1 MDTDVQEAAT
11 AEAIMRPTQPLTRL
25 LYVLPNNMYS
35 ANRMR
40 TLVRL
45 FSTFDVA
52 TSNRCRAIELDAI
65 IEENIKLIGSHK
77 LTIDIVIGGI
87 RRDLTR

>member
-1 MDTDVQEAAT
+1 
-11 AEAIMRPTQPLTRL
+11 
-25 LYVLPNNMYS
+25 
-35 ANRMR
+35 MR

-45 FSTFDVA
+45 LSTFDVA